1 MTSSSLTENM
11 PLDYVGFRFQ
21 ITYKDEHLLKVRISA
36 WNGSF
41 GGGAD
46 VYADADQ
53 LKDAAKQ
60 LQRFPLDPSDVRE
73 VTFGEFGPKS
83 AGGGVSMRF
92 YCADRA
98 GHTYVDS
105 KIESSY
111 DSAGKAQSV
120 FMTLTIEPAAV
131 DSFVDELGRLG
142 ANQEGQACLNG
153 VTRET
158 RSVAGG

>member
-1 MTSSSLTENM
+1 M
-11 PLDYVGFRFQ
+11 DVGFQFEV
-21 ITYKDEHLLKVRISA
+21 IYKDAHLLEVRISA

-41 GGGAD
+41 GGAAE
-46 VYADADQ
+46 VYVGLDQ
-53 LKDAAKQ
+53 LEETAKK
-60 LQRFPLDPSDVRE
+60 LQRFPRDPSDVRD
-73 VTFGEFGPKS
+73 VTFGAFGPKS

-105 KIESSY
+105 KIESDY

-120 FMTLTIEPAAV
+120 IMTLTIEPAAV
-131 DSFVDELGRLG
+131 DSFVEELGRLG
-142 ANQEGQACLNG
+142 ADQAGKAYLKG
-153 VTRET
+153 VIGET

>member
-1 MTSSSLTENM
+1 MNM
-11 PLDYVGFRFQ
+11 DVGFQFEV
-21 ITYKDEHLLKVRISA
+21 IYKDAHLLEVRISA

-41 GGGAD
+41 GGAAE
-46 VYADADQ
+46 VYVGLDQ
-53 LKDAAKQ
+53 LEETAKK
-60 LQRFPLDPSDVRE
+60 LQRFPRDPSDVRD
-73 VTFGEFGPKS
+73 VTFGAFGPKS

-105 KIESSY
+105 KIESDY

-120 FMTLTIEPAAV
+120 IMTLTIEPAAV
-131 DSFVDELGRLG
+131 DSFVEELGRLG
-142 ANQEGQACLNG
+142 ADQAGKAYLKG
-153 VTRET
+153 VIGET